1 MERENKIYA
10 SSIRGYCS
18 VETCWQFIYDIS
30 SQMEILHAQ
39 GKSFGEID
47 LKYIEVNGVQF
58 RHVGEPCACCDVYGD
73 TWKLAAAA
81 YELLLGIPVLNGLGE
96 RSQTAQTPLP
106 SLSGSDAE
114 PLNRLLHGCMN
125 YKKTERPK
133 AGDIKSIA
141 CEELKTFAK
150 PSRKPRVY
158 SNENNTV
165 QPGKYDKSWP
175 ESMIALLVSLLLL
188 VTGSVQAQDYI
199 NARDEE
205 NTMKL
210 LNAALLLRNS
220 DEKHWNEAQ
229 NELAKRLGIFT
240 MMDELKDY
248 AHDCALIDKNVKSFG
263 VNRMIKELKAG
274 KRVQNTGKGLLD
286 GSDSRFNYSMYE
298 KGIKKGCT
306 SSYLLSGRSG
316 RQVFVIVP
324 YTSGQEYTTVLK
336 IEGGEEY
343 TPYYNAADGVTY
355 YCIDTDKG
363 PAAGEKLKFE
373 ISNTGNGNA
382 SFVII
387 NHNYRNR

>member
-30 SQMEILHAQ
+30 SQMEVLHAQ

-210 LNAALLLRNS
+210 RLVKLSKEYQSQLFEMMEEWTNAGGKSDLLTTAETVTEAHETLVEADS
-220 DEKHWNEAQ
+220 SNEAKFSQ
-229 NELAKRLGIFT
+229 VIEFAKKDVERL
-240 MMDELKDY
+240 KN
-248 AHDCALIDKNVKSFG
+248 DK
-263 VNRMIKELKAG
+263 
-274 KRVQNTGKGLLD
+274 
-286 GSDSRFNYSMYE
+286 
-298 KGIKKGCT
+298 
-306 SSYLLSGRSG
+306 
-316 RQVFVIVP
+316 
-324 YTSGQEYTTVLK
+324 
-336 IEGGEEY
+336 
-343 TPYYNAADGVTY
+343 
-355 YCIDTDKG
+355 
-363 PAAGEKLKFE
+363 
-373 ISNTGNGNA
+373 
-382 SFVII
+382 
-387 NHNYRNR
+387 